1 VVRVPASEKNQL
13 LTGRVVFQY
22 FYDCGGDIELDR
34 IPRDKFRLIERAPV
48 KRVRLLAPK
57 YEEVGLKP
65 LEIDLG
71 SRKIDGYN
79 ASVEARIFPIGVI
92 EIYTSVEFNKAS
104 LEQVINLVG
113 LDERQVKVSGR
124 EMEFEEM
131 TRGLFTEL
139 LEMIRPAVVSPY
151 PAFEHPEIYT
161 LIMIT
166 QSDPKLE
173 AKDFLK
179 KFRKQ
184 TAGLLRG
191 EKGWKKLSDKEVDD
205 AVKVYLSY
213 SEEDIVFVDWY
224 SALMSGAVD
233 YMGELE
239 RMIEL
244 ARIQLLE
251 LKTYDRLLDQRLER
265 AYDSL
270 HAVFTKP
277 RVGMAWGRSGYGE
290 LVRAT
295 GELAEWRVEVTD
307 LVEDMR
313 NILKY
318 TGEWYLGKLYRI
330 ASERFRISDW
340 LGLVDK
346 KLDQLQELYSLAME
360 RVDVHRATTLEFLV
374 VLLIVAIVVLDI
386 IMVAR
391 GL

>member
-1 VVRVPASEKNQL
+1 MTEKTPL

-22 FYDCGGDIELDR
+22 FYDCGGEIDMDKV
-34 IPRDKFRLIERAPV
+34 PRDKLKIIERAPI
-48 KRVRLLAPK
+48 KRLRLLAPK

-65 LEIDLG
+65 LEVALG
-71 SRKIDGYN
+71 ARKIDGHTVT
-79 ASVEARIFPIGVI
+79 VEARIFPIGVI
-92 EIYTSVEFNKAS
+92 EIYTSAEFRKANWDT
-104 LEQVINLVG
+104 VINLIG
-113 LDERQVKVSGR
+113 LDERPVRVAGQ
-124 EMEFEEM
+124 EMEFEKM

-139 LEMIRPAVVSPY
+139 MEILKPALVSPY

-166 QSDPKLE
+166 ESDPKLK
-173 AKDFLK
+173 ANDFLK

-191 EKGWKKLSDKEVDD
+191 EKEWKILSSKEVED
-205 AVKVYLSY
+205 AIKVYLSY

-233 YMGELE
+233 YMGDFE

-244 ARIQLLE
+244 AKIQLLE
-251 LKTYDRLLDQRLER
+251 LKTYDRLLDQRLNR

-270 HAVFTKP
+270 HAVFTRP
-277 RVGMAWGRSGYGE
+277 RIGMAWGRSGYKE

-295 GELAEWRVEVTD
+295 GELAECRVEITE

-374 VLLIVAIVVLDI
+374 LLLILAIVVLDI
-386 IMVAR
+386 VMVLRA
-391 GL
+391 L